1 MAKCEKSK
9 SLFIE
14 EYEKLNAESQKN
26 LWVNKEDTK
35 DNLENIKESLE
46 LSFERIKFI
55 ADRDLKTLENFQ
67 NIEADNIEEKEK
79 EQLKLAYNL
88 YLSNLILNKTKRE
101 K

>member
-35 DNLENIKESLE
+35 DNLENIKESLK

-79 EQLKLAYNL
+79 EQMKLAYNL